1 MIPIRPT
8 WLRPRLPVPVTDPP
22 RATGTAP
29 GRLPVL
35 GHAIPLLR
43 QPLEFLTSLPAQ
55 GDLVEVRL
63 GPRRAFMVC
72 RPELVQQVLLDPRTF
87 DKGGPLFEAARLL
100 VGNGLVT
107 CGWAEHRIQRRLVQP
122 AFHPSRMAS
131 YVGVM
136 CEEIDAA
143 LAAWEADRAFDLNA
157 ALHALTIRVTMRTLF
172 STTIGSR
179 AVTEVQHCLPVI
191 LSGIYKRMIAP
202 IGVLHSL
209 PTPGNRQ
216 FDQARARLR
225 TVIDETVQAR
235 RSAGSDTEDLLSIL
249 MGAQD
254 EESGRRFTDDE
265 IRDQVMT
272 LLIGGTETT
281 ASTLAWA
288 CHLLGRHP
296 EAEQELQAEVDNIL
310 GGRLL
315 PAFHDLPALDHTRR
329 VVTEA
334 LRLFPPAWILT
345 RTATVETELA
355 GKPLAPGTIVLFSP
369 YVLGRDPRVFPD
381 PERFDPD
388 RWLPGRVSSAQR
400 GAMVPFSAGSR
411 KCIGDSFGMAEATL
425 ALAAVSARWQLRPV
439 PGTAIRPKPK
449 AALNTGPLLMV
460 PQQRTRPAHPAACP
474 GRGDG
479 HDDPGVGRASL
490 RGPCV

>member
-1 MIPIRPT
+1 
-8 WLRPRLPVPVTDPP
+8 
-22 RATGTAP
+22 
-29 GRLPVL
+29 
-35 GHAIPLLR
+35 
-43 QPLEFLTSLPAQ
+43 
-55 GDLVEVRL
+55 
-63 GPRRAFMVC
+63 MVC

-87 DKGGPLFEAARLL
+87 DKGGPLFDAARLL

-107 CGWAEHRIQRRLVQP
+107 SGWAEHRIQRRLVQP
-122 AFHPSRMAS
+122 AFHPSRMAP
-131 YVGVM
+131 YAGVM
-136 CEEIDAA
+136 CEEIGAA
-143 LAAWEADRAFDLNA
+143 LAVWEADRAFDLNA

-179 AVTEVQHCLPVI
+179 AVAEVQHCLPVI
-191 LSGIYKRMIAP
+191 LRGVYKRMVAP
-202 IGVLHSL
+202 IGLLHKF
-209 PTPGNRQ
+209 PTPGNRR

-235 RSAGSDTEDLLSIL
+235 RSAGSDNEDLLSIL
-249 MGAQD
+249 IGAQD
-254 EESGRRFTDDE
+254 EESGKRFTDDE

-288 CHLLGRHP
+288 FHLLGQHP
-296 EAEQELQAEVDNIL
+296 EVEQELQGEVDRVL
-310 GGRLL
+310 GGRPL
-315 PAFHDLPALDHTRR
+315 PAFLDLPALDYTRR

-334 LRLFPPAWILT
+334 LRLYPPAWALT

-355 GKPLAPGTIVLFSP
+355 GRPLAPGAIVLFSP
-369 YVLGRDPRVFPD
+369 YVLGRDPHVFPD

-439 PGTAIRPKPK
+439 PGTAIRPKPR
-449 AALNTGPLLMV
+449 AALNTGPLLML
-460 PQQRTRPAHPAACP
+460 PQQRHRPAHPAACP
-474 GRGDG
+474 GRRDG
-479 HDDPGVGRASL
+479 LDDPGVGRAGL

>member
-1 MIPIRPT
+1 MPA
-8 WLRPRLPVPVTDPP
+8 PVAPP
-22 RATGTAP
+22 RTAAGTAP
-29 GRLPVL
+29 GKIPVL
-35 GHAIPLLR
+35 GHAIALLR
-43 QPLEFLTSLPAQ
+43 QPLEFLTSLPAH

-72 RPELVQQVLLDPRTF
+72 RPELAQQVLLNPRTF

-107 CGWAEHRIQRRLVQP
+107 SGWAENRIQRRLVQP
-122 AFHPSRMAS
+122 AFHPGRMAA

-136 CEEIDAA
+136 REEIDDA
-143 LAAWEADRAFDLNA
+143 LAAWETDRAFDLNA

-179 AVTEVQHCLPVI
+179 AVAEVQHCLPVV
-191 LSGIYKRMIAP
+191 LGGIYRRMIAP
-202 IGVLHSL
+202 IGLLHQL

-225 TVIDETVQAR
+225 TIIDATVQAR
-235 RSAGSDTEDLLSIL
+235 RSSGSHNEDLVSIL
-249 MGAQD
+249 IGAQD
-254 EESGRRFTDDE
+254 EENGKSFTDDE

-281 ASTLAWA
+281 ASALAWA
-288 CHLLGRHP
+288 LHLLGRHP
-296 EAEQELQAEVDNIL
+296 EAEQELQTEVDAVL
-310 GGRLL
+310 GERML
-315 PAFHDLPALDHTRR
+315 PDFHDLPALDYTRR
-329 VVTEA
+329 TITEA
-334 LRLFPPAWILT
+334 LRLYPPAWILT
-345 RTATVETELA
+345 RTTTVATELA

-369 YVLGRDPRVFPD
+369 YVLGRDPHVFPD

-439 PGTAIRPKPK
+439 PGTVVRPKPK
-449 AALNTGPLLMV
+449 AALNTGPLLML
-460 PQQRTRPAHPAACP
+460 PRQRARPAQPAACP
-474 GRGDG
+474 GRCDG
-479 HDDPGVGRASL
+479 CNDQGAGPARL
-490 RGPCV
+490 PGPCV